1 MLRDNWKIF
10 KDSNTLSECLA
21 ADIIY
26 IANESIEKSGQF
38 NIVLAGGKS
47 FIDSYKILRDAK
59 SNWIKWHIYICDE
72 RCLPINDRDR
82 NDSKINEVWLNNGK
96 IPKKN
101 INFICA
107 ELGIEEAVKHYETVL
122 KNNVIFDLV
131 LLGMGE
137 DGHTASLFPN
147 HTYNQNDNVV
157 IEYNSPKFPK
167 ERISLSYARLN
178 KSKYVYKLISGPSKS
193 QALNLWINGETL
205 PINQISGKKEKVYI
219 LSDALTGVVKKEFLS

>member
-1 MLRDNWKIF
+1 MSSDSWKVF
-10 KDSNTLSECLA
+10 KDKNILSECLA

-26 IANESIEKSGQF
+26 VANESIKKSGQF
-38 NIVLAGGKS
+38 NIILAGGKS
-47 FIDSYKILRDAK
+47 FIDTYKILRDAK

-82 NDSKINEVWLNNGK
+82 NDRIINEVWLNNVK
-96 IPKKN
+96 IPRKN

-107 ELGIEEAVKHYETVL
+107 ELGIEEAVKHYESVL
-122 KNNVIFDLV
+122 KNNDIFDLV

-147 HTYNQNDNVV
+147 HTYNQNNNVV
-157 IEYNSPKFPK
+157 VEYNSPKFPK
-167 ERISLSYARLN
+167 KRMSLSYVRLN

-193 QALNLWINGETL
+193 QALRLWMNGEKL
-205 PINQISGKKEKVYI
+205 PINQIFGKKEKVYI
-219 LSDALTGVVKKEFLS
+219 LNDALLGII

>member
-10 KDSNTLSECLA
+10 KDSITLSECLA

-26 IANESIEKSGQF
+26 VANESIDKNGQF

-47 FIDSYKILRDAK
+47 FIDSYKILRDAR
-59 SNWIKWHIYICDE
+59 SNWLKWHIYISDE
-72 RCLPINDRDR
+72 RYLPKNDRNR
-82 NDSKINEVWLNNGK
+82 NDSKINQVWLNNGK

-107 ELGIEEAVKHYETVL
+107 ELGIDEALKHYKTVL
-122 KNNVIFDLV
+122 KNNITFDLV

-147 HTYNQNDNVV
+147 RTYNQNDSV
-157 IEYNSPKFPK
+157 IVEYSSPKYPK
-167 ERISLSYARLN
+167 ERISLSYEMLN
-178 KSKYVYKLISGPSKS
+178 RSKYVYKLVSGNSKS
-193 QALNLWINGETL
+193 KALSLWIKGKDL
-205 PINQISGKKEKVYI
+205 PINQIYGEVEKVYI
-219 LSDALTGVVKKEFLS
+219 CEDALVDFYN

>member
-1 MLRDNWKIF
+1 MLSDSWKIF
-10 KDSNTLSECLA
+10 KDKNTLSERLA

-26 IANESIEKSGQF
+26 VANESIKKSGQF

-72 RCLPINDRDR
+72 RCLPINDKDR
-82 NDSKINEVWLNNGK
+82 NDSIINEVWLNNGK

-107 ELGIEEAVKHYETVL
+107 ELDIKDAVEQYELVL
-122 KNNVIFDLV
+122 KNIGNFDLV
-131 LLGMGE
+131 LLGMGD

-147 HTYNQNDNVV
+147 HTYNQNKSV
-157 IEYNSPKFPK
+157 IAEYNSPKHPK
-167 ERISLSYARLN
+167 KRISLSYSRLN
-178 KSKYVYKLISGPSKS
+178 KSKYVYKLISGPSKFE
-193 QALNLWINGETL
+193 ALN
-205 PINQISGKKEKVYI
+205 
-219 LSDALTGVVKKEFLS
+219 